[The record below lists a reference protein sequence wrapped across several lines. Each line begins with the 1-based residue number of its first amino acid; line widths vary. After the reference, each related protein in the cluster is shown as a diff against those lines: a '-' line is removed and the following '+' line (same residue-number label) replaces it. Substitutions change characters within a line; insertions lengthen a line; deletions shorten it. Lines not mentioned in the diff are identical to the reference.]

1 MSRTVAVTIVRTITL
16 KDNYSDKTDSEILE
30 MFQEDADNFSLD
42 DWYWDDES
50 TTLEVFP
57 TEEVVLG
64 VDDET

>member
-1 MSRTVAVTIVRTITL
+1 MSRTVVATIVRTITL
-16 KDNYSDKTDSEILE
+16 EGDYSDKTDSEILE
-30 MFQEDADNFSLD
+30 MFQEDVDNSSLD
-42 DWYWDDES
+42 DWRWDDES

>member
-16 KDNYSDKTDSEILE
+16 EDNYSDKTDSEILE

-64 VDDET
+64 VDDEA